1 MWARGRA
8 GGAGVGG
15 WGGREAA
22 IKAPGEAPVAVET
35 PSVPEPSGSQVMVF
49 QDVTIRGNQV
59 IIHMGSVC
67 VISYCYMQI
76 YHFSLSVKNRLK
88 NHNKQG
94 PTV

>member
-49 QDVTIRGNQV
+49 QDVTIRGNQI

-67 VISYCYMQI
+67 VISYTDTEQHI
-76 YHFSLSVKNRLK
+76 SNF
-88 NHNKQG
+88 
-94 PTV
+94 